1 MNRTHS
7 SALLALLM
15 ASVAA
20 ACGGARA
27 SSDFV
32 PGPAADFRTAS
43 TAEVRTAEDQV
54 ILSGSFVET
63 AADSDDVER
72 KAALT
77 ATNAGASASGAA
89 EVESC
94 RGTDC
99 DTQEVEFDI
108 VNAPPRAVLRLMIDG
123 KEFGRVTSD
132 ERGRASVER
141 DVQLPR

>member
-20 ACGGARA
+20 ACGGARG

-89 EVESC
+89 EVE
-94 RGTDC
+94 
-99 DTQEVEFDI
+99 FDI